1 MQSKIILWRK
11 PAETT
16 ACLQL
21 DIILWKAS
29 SMQDACSRLLGWGL
43 WSILILSHYYFSKI
57 QNKSESAEAKPVNG
71 LKNTPEVYRD
81 SSDFSFV
88 SFTGTKSRNIFSSFS
103 EVEFRK
109 IQSSLNFL
117 SQIKGIPR
125 KGFLAFC
132 SFSKAETLEP
142 SVGSYLSWQFML
154 CWGQSRRVS
163 QATEYLHTY
172 FRVGKWCYLSDPS
185 YTVSAQDFRTF
196 IAIRLGYSIRANI
209 VDTAV
214 Y

>member
-29 SMQDACSRLLGWGL
+29 SMQDACSKLLGWGL

>member
-132 SFSKAETLEP
+132 TFSK
-142 SVGSYLSWQFML
+142 SWN
-154 CWGQSRRVS
+154 
-163 QATEYLHTY
+163 
-172 FRVGKWCYLSDPS
+172 
-185 YTVSAQDFRTF
+185 
-196 IAIRLGYSIRANI
+196 IRAFSWILSFLAIYAMLRTKQKSLSSNWI
-209 VDTAV
+209 FAYVL
-214 Y
+214 

>member
-1 MQSKIILWRK
+1 MDTSVMQSKNILWHK
-11 PAETT
+11 PAETI

-29 SMQDACSRLLGWGL
+29 SIQDACSKLLRRGI
-43 WSILILSHYYFSKI
+43 WSILILSHYYFSQI
-57 QNKSESAEAKPVNG
+57 QSKSESTEAKPVNG
-71 LKNTPEVYRD
+71 LKNTPKVYRD

-109 IQSSLNFL
+109 IQSSLSFL

-132 SFSKAETLEP
+132 TFSKAETLEP
-142 SVGSYLSWQFML
+142 SVGSCLSWQFML

-163 QATEYLHTY
+163 PATEFLHMY
-172 FRVGKWCYLSDPS
+172 FRVGKLCYLSDPS
-185 YTVSAQDFRTF
+185 YTVSADRTSE
-196 IAIRLGYSIRANI
+196 LLLPSG
-209 VDTAV
+209 
-214 Y
+214 